1 MSSVAITQH
10 QLDREAEGETTLE
23 LVAVRY
29 TGPNSMFPVSAHL
42 EAQGWPRAAPMNG
55 GATGGDNGPW
65 YFALM
70 PDEGLGYLEN
80 RNDLDVVY
88 GTQRE
93 QFAEI
98 LLEQRRLPGNVF
110 SRGANRSLQDRV
122 FDTLG
127 LKPQMDAGPIED
139 QLRDIAGV
147 EATDDDAEGDT
158 VRYRCFDAHCD
169 CSLNPE
175 DDKTTHESDVE
186 RVFEVALGI
195 MDCDL
200 EDGWSPGVED
210 FENGTCMVVSSEGGN

>member
-29 TGPNSMFPVSAHL
+29 TGSNTNFPVSAHL

-98 LLEQRRLPGNVF
+98 LLEQRRLPSNVF
-110 SRGANRSLQDRV
+110 SRGANRDLQDRV

-139 QLRDIAGV
+139 QLREIAGV
-147 EATDDDAEGDT
+147 EAPNDDT
-158 VRYRCFDAHCD
+158 
-169 CSLNPE
+169 E
-175 DDKTTHESDVE
+175 DDTDKSLVE
-186 RVFEVALGI
+186 TLIDSYSRSELGEAAKALRE
-195 MDCDL
+195 DTDAFDL
-200 EDGWSPGVED
+200 RANAKKRDRAEYIAGFDKDERAAALPEQ
-210 FENGTCMVVSSEGGN
+210 GGDD